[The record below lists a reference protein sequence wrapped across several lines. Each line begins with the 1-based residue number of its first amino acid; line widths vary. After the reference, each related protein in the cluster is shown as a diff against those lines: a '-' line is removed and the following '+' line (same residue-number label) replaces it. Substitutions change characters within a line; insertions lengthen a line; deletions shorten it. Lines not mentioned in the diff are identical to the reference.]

1 MPFATRVEH
10 ELEDDLDEGAVVD
23 RDPRAFRGYSRL
35 LPLRDEL
42 GLQRARESQCLRRIN
57 RARKL
62 TELLEQAGVAVPGL
76 ERLRDQL
83 GRLSPAHVTGVL
95 ELAGAL
101 ERGLDRV
108 DAA

>member
-42 GLQRARESQCLRRIN
+42 GLQCPRQSQCLRRID
-57 RARKL
+57 RAREL

-83 GRLSPAHVTGVL
+83 GRLSPALVASL
-95 ELAGAL
+95 LQSAGL
-101 ERGLDRV
+101 RDGGLDLV
-108 DAA
+108 D